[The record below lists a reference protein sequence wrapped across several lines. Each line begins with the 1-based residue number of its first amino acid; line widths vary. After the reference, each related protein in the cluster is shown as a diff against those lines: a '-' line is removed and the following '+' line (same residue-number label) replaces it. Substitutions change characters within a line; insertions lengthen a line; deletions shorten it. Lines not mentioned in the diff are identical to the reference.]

1 MRRAACLFKN
11 KIRMERSKIK
21 DEYFT
26 IDRSL
31 EQSRSPGTCKGTR
44 TDNQGYPPSV
54 IQAFSRQDMVDVS
67 GSCFTDHFMDHRATL
82 ESYLSRYGSYCYSLR
97 APDACQKSSFWRT
110 KAMKERQLCSIFK
123 ARTPQGQPEASGI
136 K

>member
-1 MRRAACLFKN
+1 
-11 KIRMERSKIK
+11 MERSKVK

-31 EQSRSPGTCKGTR
+31 EQPYSPGTCER
-44 TDNQGYPPSV
+44 TWADSQGCPPGA

-67 GSCFTDHFMDHRATL
+67 GSCFAGHLMDHGAAL
-82 ESYLSRYGSYCYSLR
+82 ESYLSRHGSCRYSLR
-97 APDACQKSSFWRT
+97 APDARQKSSFWRT
-110 KAMKERQLCSIFK
+110 KAMKERQLCSILK

>member
-1 MRRAACLFKN
+1 
-11 KIRMERSKIK
+11 MERSKIK

-31 EQSRSPGTCKGTR
+31 EQSRSPGTYKR
-44 TDNQGYPPSV
+44 TWADNQGCPPSV

-67 GSCFTDHFMDHRATL
+67 GSCFADYFMDHRAAL
-82 ESYLSRYGSYCYSLR
+82 EPHLSRYGSYRYPLR
-97 APDACQKSSFWRT
+97 APDARQKSPFWRT
-110 KAMKERQLCSIFK
+110 KAMKQRQLCSIFK